1 MTNYK
6 SNQLTQVSYE
16 DGIKLIRDYQ
26 TTGNIESRN
35 IVVESYTL
43 LAQKA
48 ASKFGMT
55 HRETKDDLMH
65 QGIMGIIAAIENF
78 DTDNGA
84 RFSTYV
90 YKYIHGYML
99 NALNSKHNATFSL
112 STKVHG
118 DDSAT
123 SRLDMVEA
131 KEGATD
137 QLEKD
142 EAYNSLYSALTN
154 LSDRDQAVITMY
166 FGLGDTKKFTLQEIA
181 DGLKISKMG
190 VQKIVQRS
198 LSTLKNLIG

>member
-1 MTNYK
+1 
-6 SNQLTQVSYE
+6 
-16 DGIKLIRDYQ
+16 
-26 TTGNIESRN
+26 
-35 IVVESYTL
+35 
-43 LAQKA
+43 
-48 ASKFGMT
+48 
-55 HRETKDDLMH
+55 
-65 QGIMGIIAAIENF
+65 
-78 DTDNGA
+78 
-84 RFSTYV
+84 
-90 YKYIHGYML
+90 
-99 NALNSKHNATFSL
+99 
-112 STKVHG
+112 
-118 DDSAT
+118 
-123 SRLDMVEA
+123 MVEA